1 MSHCNKLSK
10 YFIKSWIHSTSIV
23 WQDFREI
30 HYTATQLTQG
40 SQYRPMYVYHQSPTC
55 WNNEFVGGAGW
66 EEITYRNMAE
76 GLLSGAE
83 ILACAILARLRALRA
98 RTLEHSAQPL
108 GGSVNWRLSFPSD
121 LVGLNLF
128 QAAQLDPVSSRQL
141 VWSRGLFWSLA
152 CLRATLS
159 SFTVYCGI
167 EELSE
172 YDQIQGHSE
181 AILVDFL
188 PV

>member
-1 MSHCNKLSK
+1 MNLLIPFELLLCDK
-10 YFIKSWIHSTSIV
+10 I
-23 WQDFREI
+23 FREI
-30 HYTATQLTQG
+30 RYTATQLTQG
-40 SQYRPMYVYHQSPTC
+40 SQYRPKYVYYQSPTC
-55 WNNEFVGGAGW
+55 WNNEFVGDGGAGGDYLQEYGW
-66 EEITYRNMAE
+66 RITFRGRNAS
-76 GLLSGAE
+76 LKP
-83 ILACAILARLRALRA
+83 ILARVRALRA

-141 VWSRGLFWSLA
+141 VGSRGLFWSLA
-152 CLRATLS
+152 CLRAALS
-159 SFTVYCGI
+159 SFVVYCGI
-167 EELSE
+167 EELNG
-172 YDQIQGHSE
+172 YGQFQGHSE

>member
-1 MSHCNKLSK
+1 MCDKILE
-10 YFIKSWIHSTSIV
+10 
-23 WQDFREI
+23 R
-30 HYTATQLTQG
+30 YTTQLLNSHRDLNTDQC
-40 SQYRPMYVYHQSPTC
+40 MYTIKVQLAEIMSL
-55 WNNEFVGGAGW
+55 WGVGVGGDYLQEYGW
-66 EEITYRNMAE
+66 RINFRGRNAP
-76 GLLSGAE
+76 LKP
-83 ILACAILARLRALRA
+83 ILARVRALRA

-108 GGSVNWRLSFPSD
+108 GGSVNWRLSFPSG

-141 VWSRGLFWSLA
+141 VWSRGLFWSLT